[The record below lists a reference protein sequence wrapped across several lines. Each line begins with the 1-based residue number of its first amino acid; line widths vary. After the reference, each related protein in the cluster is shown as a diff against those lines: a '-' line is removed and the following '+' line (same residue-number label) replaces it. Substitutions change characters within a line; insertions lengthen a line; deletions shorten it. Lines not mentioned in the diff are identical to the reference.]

1 MDVID
6 GQPDGDGLFA
16 NALLTDFSKQGIGAE
31 IEPAATFS
39 DGHHPSP
46 EEIAAL

>member
-1 MDVID
+1 MID
-6 GQPDGDGLFA
+6 GEPDGDGLFA
-16 NALLTDFSKQGIGAE
+16 EALLAYFAEQCIGAE
-31 IEPAATFS
+31 IEPTATFS